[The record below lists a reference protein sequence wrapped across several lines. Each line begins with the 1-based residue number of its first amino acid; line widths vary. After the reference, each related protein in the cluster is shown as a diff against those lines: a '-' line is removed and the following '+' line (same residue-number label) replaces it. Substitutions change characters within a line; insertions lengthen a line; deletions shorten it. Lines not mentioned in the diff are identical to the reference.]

1 MCPPLLIDAQT
12 LTLWDSPITM
22 LRLPNLEK
30 VPLRQRVL
38 TKILALLVS
47 VSMLAWGIPSAH
59 AECASGCCCES
70 GNRGTHSGV
79 HAQLRGASPHCC
91 SGSGDDPCE
100 TALDQSLPP
109 QEYALAAESLEET
122 PLPVSSAPG
131 AAMVSLADHCPPRA
145 AGPWKAPPATP
156 GPPLYLSY
164 LSLLI

>member
-12 LTLWDSPITM
+12 LTPCLSPITM
-22 LRLPNLEK
+22 LGIPNSEK
-30 VPLRQRVL
+30 ALLTRRVPA
-38 TKILALLVS
+38 KILALLVS
-47 VSMLAWGIPSAH
+47 IPMLAWGIPSAH
-59 AECASGCCCES
+59 AECASRCCCES

-79 HAQLRGASPHCC
+79 NTQLAGASPDRC
-91 SGSGDDPCE
+91 SGPGGDPCE

-109 QEYALAAESLEET
+109 QEYALAAESWEET

-131 AAMVSLADHCPPRA
+131 AAMVSIPDHCPPRA